1 MRVHPEALEEVY
13 RAKERQRRRL
23 AALPFHEKIQLLVAM
38 QRRADEI
45 IRSRGGRGRPV
56 WKLPSRS

>member
-1 MRVHPEALEEVY
+1 MRIDPAALEEIY

-23 AALPFHEKIQLLVAM
+23 AALPFHEKIDLVVAM

-45 IRSRGGRGRPV
+45 IRSRGGEGRIV
-56 WKLPSRS
+56 WKRPSKS

>member
-1 MRVHPEALEEVY
+1 VRVDPAALEELY

-23 AALPFHEKIQLLVAM
+23 AALPFHQKIELLVAM

-45 IRSRGGRGRPV
+45 IRSRGGKGRIV
-56 WKLPSRS
+56 WNRPSKS

>member
-1 MRVHPEALEEVY
+1 MRVDPAALEVLY

-23 AALPFHEKIQLLVAM
+23 AALPFHQKIEILVAM

-45 IRSRGGRGRPV
+45 IRSRGGKGRIV
-56 WKLPSRS
+56 WNRPSKS

>member
-1 MRVHPEALEEVY
+1 MRIDPAVLEEIY

-23 AALPFHEKIQLLVAM
+23 AALPFHEKIDLLVAM

-45 IRSRGGRGRPV
+45 IRSQGGEGRIV
-56 WKLPSRS
+56 WKRPSRS